1 MNRDSLSWI
10 EIERAALLHNLQEFR
25 RLIGPGC
32 RFLAVVKANAYG
44 HGLVEVSRILTQEG
58 VDWLGVNSLEEVVAL
73 RKAGIKARCLVLGY
87 VPLADLDE
95 AVRLG
100 ARLTVYNEETVERLA
115 LICRRRKRKAYLH
128 LKVETGT
135 HRQGLPPARV
145 PRLVEKIIGRPGL
158 VLEGLSSHFANIE
171 DTTDPSYPR
180 RQLELFHT
188 ARRAVERLGVQVPIK
203 HMSCTASTILFPE
216 TYHDLVRVG
225 IGLYGY
231 WPSKETYLSCQLQ
244 KRCALR
250 LKPALS
256 WRARVA
262 QVKRLPR
269 GTFIGYGGTY
279 RTTRPTVLAVLPVG
293 YSDGYSRALSNA
305 SFVLIRGR
313 RAPVRGRVAMNF
325 LTADVT
331 DISGVRLEDR
341 ATLIGRDGTEA
352 CTAEHLAS
360 LTGTITYEVLSRLS
374 PCLPRVIL

>member
-10 EIERAALLHNLQEFR
+10 EIDRAALLHNLQQFR
-25 RLIGPGC
+25 SLVGPGC
-32 RFLAVVKANAYG
+32 GFLAVVKSNAYG
-44 HGLVEVSRILTQEG
+44 HGLVEISRLLTRQG

-73 RKAGIKARCLVLGY
+73 RKAEIKARLLVLGY

-95 AVRLG
+95 AVRMG
-100 ARLTVYNEETVERLA
+100 VRLTVYNEETVERLA
-115 LICRRRKRKAYLH
+115 LICRRQKKKAYLH

-135 HRQGLPPARV
+135 HRQGLRPEQIPHF
-145 PRLVEKIIGRPGL
+145 LEKIRGRRGL

-180 RQLELFHT
+180 RQLELFHV
-188 ARRAVERLGVQVPIK
+188 AQRALEKSGLRPAFK

-231 WPSKETYLSCQLQ
+231 WPSKETYLSCRLQ
-244 KRCALR
+244 KRCAVL
-250 LKPALS
+250 LKPVLS

-269 GTFIGYGGTY
+269 GAFIGYGGTY
-279 RTTRPTVLAVLPVG
+279 RTTRPTVLAVLPAG
-293 YSDGYSRALSNA
+293 YADGYSRALSNA
-305 SFVLIRGR
+305 AFVLIRGR

-331 DISGVRLEDR
+331 DIRGVGLEET
-341 ATLIGRDGTEA
+341 ATLLGRDGTEA

-360 LTGTITYEVLSRLS
+360 LTGTITYEVLSRLN
-374 PCLPRVIL
+374 PALPRIIV